1 MSKLFV
7 AQISNIC
14 TVGAI
19 HFDAKFKGMR
29 KAQDFVVYPVKAG
42 ETTIKIQSDTR
53 IGLINLETGVCTIS
67 ASHPG
72 GAYGVHLALAEENA
86 ILDQEVLAE
95 LKAHV
100 IAKSGPDRTVN
111 LSTLVTD

>member
-7 AQISNIC
+7 AELSNIC

-29 KAQDFVVYPVKAG
+29 KVQDFVVYPVKAG

-72 GAYGVHLALAEENA
+72 GAYGIHLASAEENA
-86 ILDQEVLAE
+86 ILDKEALAK

-100 IAKSGPDRTVN
+100 SAKAGADRTVN
-111 LSTLVTD
+111 LSTLITG